1 MNLAKFPITPFL
13 QTPLDD
19 CFSLFILKFISTVI
33 YTFLFILICL
43 AYICLRLLIYTYVLF
58 TIGNIETTTK
68 FSKLKSI
75 SSTEDNYLEAATE
88 SVL

>member
-33 YTFLFILICL
+33 YTFLFCL

-58 TIGNIETTTK
+58 ASGNMETTTK